1 MCKFHTT
8 AVFSQERAD
17 RCKPTNSDSAGQ
29 TTCVIAPIGT
39 QNLGMNEASSR
50 LLQIAIRNMRG
61 EPTKKTRDR
70 SPVLSILRAKR
81 TCVTLLQR
89 RVRGNCTGACGVTNY
104 TRLIG
109 EETTRSR
116 STLSHGVCLDR
127 VAVRGRTGSRSKRER
142 VAALGARRQ
151 NTVN

>member
-17 RCKPTNSDSAGQ
+17 RCKPTNSDSSGQ

-61 EPTKKTRDR
+61 EPTKKNTGPESRAFDIASKADLRHITATASPWKLHRRLRRNESHPTDR
-70 SPVLSILRAKR
+70 
-81 TCVTLLQR
+81 
-89 RVRGNCTGACGVTNY
+89 
-104 TRLIG
+104 
-109 EETTRSR
+109 
-116 STLSHGVCLDR
+116 
-127 VAVRGRTGSRSKRER
+127 
-142 VAALGARRQ
+142 
-151 NTVN
+151 